1 MQIDK
6 PNEFAQLSVFLE
18 LQNIMEQI
26 FHKIPS
32 ISYEAVDWEGFMVS
46 GEIERRITKVKVFNA
61 NEQVGVLRVVREQY
75 RNQGTMTVYR
85 VTSPRIKNRISP
97 MNTKTTTNVGQALRS
112 AVKHFAQT
120 ATSDETIGKA
130 VDSINTELS
139 NLGYAANR
147 NAERI
152 VGHSELLLVEL
163 AFAVHRGEPFDMN
176 RLSSVINYTDAD
188 KLMNTTR
195 IVKSVKEAFN
205 AKSGLIVR
213 EERDGT
219 LTAIDMSEARP
230 SASRV
235 SKLADSYGLPELY
248 QPKLAMLR
256 MLDYKQAVDSIG
268 VKFLIENTNWYY
280 LAGGDIITTS

>member
-1 MQIDK
+1 
-6 PNEFAQLSVFLE
+6 
-18 LQNIMEQI
+18 
-26 FHKIPS
+26 
-32 ISYEAVDWEGFMVS
+32 
-46 GEIERRITKVKVFNA
+46 
-61 NEQVGVLRVVREQY
+61 
-75 RNQGTMTVYR
+75 MTVYR

-97 MNTKTTTNVGQALRS
+97 TNTKTTTNVGQALRS

-130 VDSINTELS
+130 VDSINAELS
-139 NLGYAANR
+139 NLGYTASR

-152 VGHSELLLVEL
+152 VGDSELLLVEL

-176 RLSSVINYTDAD
+176 RLRSVIDYTDAD

-195 IVKSVKEAFN
+195 IVRSVKEAFS

-280 LAGGDIITTS
+280 LAGGEIITTS

>member
-1 MQIDK
+1 
-6 PNEFAQLSVFLE
+6 
-18 LQNIMEQI
+18 
-26 FHKIPS
+26 
-32 ISYEAVDWEGFMVS
+32 
-46 GEIERRITKVKVFNA
+46 
-61 NEQVGVLRVVREQY
+61 
-75 RNQGTMTVYR
+75 
-85 VTSPRIKNRISP
+85 
-97 MNTKTTTNVGQALRS
+97 
-112 AVKHFAQT
+112 
-120 ATSDETIGKA
+120 
-130 VDSINTELS
+130 
-139 NLGYAANR
+139 
-147 NAERI
+147 
-152 VGHSELLLVEL
+152 
-163 AFAVHRGEPFDMN
+163 
-176 RLSSVINYTDAD
+176 
-188 KLMNTTR
+188 MNTTR